1 MLLGQEQNVNARLQA
16 REKEI
21 SIRQIVED
29 ERRIIEDRFKKDL
42 MELKMNNQREVRQVQ
57 SQGTNIRMK
66 NEKLQ
71 RVLID
76 KENDLLR
83 HHEVVTNLEQQIA
96 KFKEQAKLS
105 QSKLI
110 ALESY
115 TSDLQVKYERLVQ
128 SENEKSQALA
138 ELLNNDLTQKVV
150 EYKNQ
155 VNELRESMKIKEKE
169 KEIYIQH
176 LNLNSGDP

>member
-1 MLLGQEQNVNARLQA
+1 
-16 REKEI
+16 
-21 SIRQIVED
+21 
-29 ERRIIEDRFKKDL
+29 
-42 MELKMNNQREVRQVQ
+42 
-57 SQGTNIRMK
+57 MK

-115 TSDLQVKYERLVQ
+115 TSDL
-128 SENEKSQALA
+128 
-138 ELLNNDLTQKVV
+138 
-150 EYKNQ
+150 
-155 VNELRESMKIKEKE
+155 
-169 KEIYIQH
+169 
-176 LNLNSGDP
+176 